1 MNAERKGFEPWAWA
15 AFLLAA
21 GTAGLVL
28 LLGSRP
34 GGRVAVLA
42 YRWGPLSLGAAS
54 AALML
59 GGLIWSLR
67 RRPVLQRRRA
77 WPLALLAASL
87 WFCSLPIAYHSSHE
101 GKFSTTRFRL
111 PFAGSARV
119 HFGGERRATNPL
131 LFDPSRRFGLS
142 FAPGGPGP
150 LAVVAPAAGKV
161 VRLEEGRIGR
171 KLVLVTGEQ
180 EFCVLDGLAPESVT
194 VAPGE
199 AVAAGD
205 ALGSAAGL
213 FFLHLQDDPEPGSGE
228 GIPLR
233 IWSYRVDG
241 RAVEAGVPIPPQVV
255 EPQVVESGE
264 AVPGTLDPAGRR

>member
-1 MNAERKGFEPWAWA
+1 MSTERKGFEPWAWL
-15 AFLLAA
+15 AFALAA

-54 AALML
+54 AVLML

-87 WFCSLPIAYHSSHE
+87 WFCSLPIAYPSSHE

-111 PFAGSARV
+111 PFAGSALV
-119 HFGGERRATNPL
+119 HFGGERRAANPL
-131 LFDPSRRFGLS
+131 LFDPSRRFGLC
-142 FAPGGPGP
+142 FEPGSEAP
-150 LAVVAPAAGKV
+150 LAVVAPAAGRV
-161 VRLEEGRIGR
+161 VRVEEGRIGR
-171 KLVLVTGEQ
+171 RLVLETGAR
-180 EFCVLDGLAPESVT
+180 EFCVLEGFGPGPIAC
-194 VAPGE
+194 APGE
-199 AVAAGD
+199 SVDAGD
-205 ALGSAAGL
+205 VLGTAPGL
-213 FFLHLQDDPEPGSGE
+213 LFLHLQDDPEPGHGE

-233 IWSYRVDG
+233 LWSYRVDG

-255 EPQVVESGE
+255 EPRMVE
-264 AVPGTLDPAGRR
+264 